1 MAADV
6 KTHLYEW
13 STTESSNL
21 PVGSTVVSTNL
32 DDNLRMIQKVVRD
45 LSAPTT
51 LAAAGT
57 TDLGSKDETFITL
70 TGTAATITALGTVSA
85 GIYKWVIF
93 NAAHVLTHNATSLI
107 LPSAAN
113 ITAAS
118 GDVACFVSLGSGN
131 WRCVSYTRASGN
143 NVLNASTFSD
153 GTVSA
158 PSVTFAADLNTGLYR
173 PGTDTVNVAAGGAA
187 VVSFSAL
194 DTTFT
199 PVRDFVVTSG
209 EDIVMTPAAG
219 KSFSAV
225 PAVNVSGDGGGI
237 SLVGG
242 QGQSQGGSV
251 VLQPGTSGVNYGS
264 IDFKDVSSNVMA
276 IRITG
281 KGHLV
286 VGEGDTGGGG
296 IRTPAISSGGGTS
309 PTIVGS
315 DTAFKIS
322 LGSSPGTTAIVIA
335 FDQTYAN
342 APMVIAQY
350 QSDHI
355 ALRAVATTSGITIT
369 PASSMTA
376 GHVIDV
382 HVIGREVV

>member
-51 LAAAGT
+51 LAAGT
-57 TDLGSKDETFITL
+57 STDLGSKDETFITL
-70 TGTAATITALGTVSA
+70 TGSAATVTALGTVSA

-143 NVLNASTFSD
+143 NVLNASTFGD
-153 GTVSA
+153 GTVGA
-158 PSVTFAADLNTGLYR
+158 PSITFAADLDTGLYR
-173 PGTDTVNVAAGGAA
+173 SGTNTVNVAAGGASVASFAAA
-187 VVSFSAL
+187 VGITPT
-194 DTTFT
+194 TTFT
-199 PVRDFVVTSG
+199 VSGGTTITLTPGEGGALTINPLGTGVTGGDINLMAGAGSTTGGTVKLQAGAGGITSG
-209 EDIVMTPAAG
+209 NIDFWRNVTNSPALR
-219 KSFSAV
+219 
-225 PAVNVSGDGGGI
+225 VNAEGHFVGI
-237 SLVGG
+237 S
-242 QGQSQGGSV
+242 GGSAEYA
-251 VLQPGTSGVNYGS
+251 PT
-264 IDFKDVSSNVMA
+264 
-276 IRITG
+276 IT
-281 KGHLV
+281 
-286 VGEGDTGGGG
+286 
-296 IRTPAISSGGGTS
+296 SGGGTS

-315 DTAFKIS
+315 DMAFKIT
-322 LGSSPGTTAIVIA
+322 LGATPGTTAIVVDFYQNYTA
-335 FDQTYAN
+335 

-369 PASSMTA
+369 PAAGMTQN
-376 GHVIDV
+376 HVIDV
-382 HVIGREVV
+382 LVIGREDS

>member
-13 STTESSNL
+13 STTEGSNL

-93 NAAHVLTHNATSLI
+93 NAAHVLTHNGTSLI

-143 NVLNASTFSD
+143 NVLNASTFGD
-153 GTVSA
+153 GTVGA
-158 PSVTFAADLNTGLYR
+158 PSITFAADLDTGLYR
-173 PGTDTVNVAAGGAA
+173 SGTNTVNVAAGGASVASFAAA
-187 VVSFSAL
+187 VGITPT
-194 DTTFT
+194 TTFT
-199 PVRDFVVTSG
+199 VSGGTTIALTPGEGGALTINPLGTGVTGGDINLMAGAGSTTGGTVKLQAGAGGITSG
-209 EDIVMTPAAG
+209 NIDFWRNVTNSPALR
-219 KSFSAV
+219 
-225 PAVNVSGDGGGI
+225 VNAEGHFVGI
-237 SLVGG
+237 S
-242 QGQSQGGSV
+242 GGSAEYA
-251 VLQPGTSGVNYGS
+251 PT
-264 IDFKDVSSNVMA
+264 
-276 IRITG
+276 IT
-281 KGHLV
+281 
-286 VGEGDTGGGG
+286 
-296 IRTPAISSGGGTS
+296 SGGGTS

-315 DTAFKIS
+315 DMAFKIT
-322 LGSSPGTTAIVIA
+322 LGATPGTTAIVVDFYQNYTA
-335 FDQTYAN
+335 

-382 HVIGREVV
+382 LVIGREDS

>member
-13 STTESSNL
+13 STTEGSNL

-143 NVLNASTFSD
+143 NVLNASTFGD
-153 GTVSA
+153 GTVGA
-158 PSVTFAADLNTGLYR
+158 PAITFAADLDTGFYR
-173 PGTDTVNVAAGGAA
+173 SGTNTVNVAAGGASVASFAAA
-187 VVSFSAL
+187 VGITPT
-194 DTTFT
+194 TTFT
-199 PVRDFVVTSG
+199 VSGGTTITLTPGEGGALTINPLGTGVTGGDINLISGAGSTTGGTVKLQAGAGGITSG
-209 EDIVMTPAAG
+209 NIDFWRNVTNSPALR
-219 KSFSAV
+219 
-225 PAVNVSGDGGGI
+225 VNAEGHFVGI
-237 SLVGG
+237 S
-242 QGQSQGGSV
+242 GGSAEYA
-251 VLQPGTSGVNYGS
+251 PT
-264 IDFKDVSSNVMA
+264 
-276 IRITG
+276 IT
-281 KGHLV
+281 
-286 VGEGDTGGGG
+286 
-296 IRTPAISSGGGTS
+296 SGGGTS

-315 DTAFKIS
+315 DMAFKIT
-322 LGSSPGTTAIVIA
+322 LGATPGTTAIVVDFYQNYTA
-335 FDQTYAN
+335 

-369 PASSMTA
+369 PAAGMTQN
-376 GHVIDV
+376 HVIDV
-382 HVIGREVV
+382 LVIGREDS

>member
-51 LAAAGT
+51 LAAGT
-57 TDLGSKDETFITL
+57 STDLGSKDETFITL
-70 TGTAATITALGTVSA
+70 TGSAATVTALGTVSA

-113 ITAAS
+113 ITAAI

-143 NVLNASTFSD
+143 NVLNASTFGD
-153 GTVSA
+153 GTVGA
-158 PSVTFAADLNTGLYR
+158 PSITFAADLDTGLYR
-173 PGTDTVNVAAGGAA
+173 SGTNTVNVAAGGASVASFAAA
-187 VVSFSAL
+187 VGITPT
-194 DTTFT
+194 TTFT
-199 PVRDFVVTSG
+199 VSGGTTITLTPGEGGALTINPLGTGVTGGDINLMAGAGSTTGGTVKLQAGAGGITSG
-209 EDIVMTPAAG
+209 NIDFWRNVTNSPALR
-219 KSFSAV
+219 
-225 PAVNVSGDGGGI
+225 VNAEGHFVGI
-237 SLVGG
+237 S
-242 QGQSQGGSV
+242 GGSAEYA
-251 VLQPGTSGVNYGS
+251 PT
-264 IDFKDVSSNVMA
+264 
-276 IRITG
+276 IT
-281 KGHLV
+281 
-286 VGEGDTGGGG
+286 
-296 IRTPAISSGGGTS
+296 SGGGTS

-315 DTAFKIS
+315 DMAFKIT
-322 LGSSPGTTAIVIA
+322 LGATPGTTAIVVDFYQNYTA
-335 FDQTYAN
+335 

-369 PASSMTA
+369 PAAGMTQN
-376 GHVIDV
+376 HVIDV
-382 HVIGREVV
+382 LVIGREDS

>member
-153 GTVSA
+153 GTVGA
-158 PSVTFAADLNTGLYR
+158 PAITFAADLDTGLYR
-173 PGTDTVNVAAGGAA
+173 SGTNTVNVAAGGASVASFAAA
-187 VVSFSAL
+187 VGITPT
-194 DTTFT
+194 TTFT
-199 PVRDFVVTSG
+199 VSGGTTITLTPGEGGALTINPLGTGVTGGDINLMSGAGSTTGGTVKLQAGAGGITSG
-209 EDIVMTPAAG
+209 NIDFWRNVTNSPALR
-219 KSFSAV
+219 
-225 PAVNVSGDGGGI
+225 VNAEGHFVGI
-237 SLVGG
+237 S
-242 QGQSQGGSV
+242 GGSAEYA
-251 VLQPGTSGVNYGS
+251 PT
-264 IDFKDVSSNVMA
+264 
-276 IRITG
+276 IT
-281 KGHLV
+281 
-286 VGEGDTGGGG
+286 
-296 IRTPAISSGGGTS
+296 SGGGTS

-315 DTAFKIS
+315 DMAFKIT
-322 LGSSPGTTAIVIA
+322 LGATPGTTAIVVDFYQNYTA
-335 FDQTYAN
+335 

-369 PASSMTA
+369 PAAGMTQN
-376 GHVIDV
+376 HVIDV
-382 HVIGREVV
+382 LVIGREDS

>member
-6 KTHLYEW
+6 KTHLHEW
-13 STTESSNL
+13 STTEGSNL

-70 TGTAATITALGTVSA
+70 TGSAATVTALGTVSA

-107 LPSAAN
+107 LPSADN

-143 NVLNASTFSD
+143 NVLNSSTFSD
-153 GTVSA
+153 GTVGA
-158 PSVTFAADLNTGLYR
+158 PAITFAADLDTGFYR
-173 PGTDTVNVAAGGAA
+173 SGTNTVNVAAGGASVASFTAA
-187 VVSFSAL
+187 VGITPT
-194 DTTFT
+194 TTFT
-199 PVRDFVVTSG
+199 VSGGTTITLTPGAGSDFTVTPALNASGAGGNVVLSGAQGSTSG
-209 EDIVMTPAAG
+209 G
-219 KSFSAV
+219 S
-225 PAVNVSGDGGGI
+225 I
-237 SLVGG
+237 S
-242 QGQSQGGSV
+242 
-251 VLQPGTSGVNYGS
+251 LQPGSGGS
-264 IDFKDVSSNVMA
+264 TNGTIEFKRVTFNESA
-276 IRITG
+276 IRITA
-281 KGHLV
+281 KGHF
-286 VGEGDTGGGG
+286 VGLEGAGDAR
-296 IRTPAISSGGGTS
+296 IPVIASGGGS
-309 PTIVGS
+309 IPKIVGS
-315 DTAFKIS
+315 DLAFKIT
-322 LGSSPGTTAIVIA
+322 LGTSPSTTEIA
-335 FDQTYAN
+335 VTFAQTFTY

-355 ALRAVATTSGITIT
+355 ALRAVATTSGVTIT
-369 PASSMTA
+369 PASTMTT

-382 HVIGREVV
+382 LVIGREDS

>member
-51 LAAAGT
+51 LAAGT
-57 TDLGSKDETFITL
+57 STDLGSKDETFITL
-70 TGTAATITALGTVSA
+70 TGSAATVTALGTVSA

-143 NVLNASTFSD
+143 NVLNASTFGD
-153 GTVSA
+153 GTVGA
-158 PSVTFAADLNTGLYR
+158 PSITFAADLDTGFYR
-173 PGTDTVNVAAGGAA
+173 SGTNTVNVAAGGASVASFAAA
-187 VVSFSAL
+187 VGITPT
-194 DTTFT
+194 TTFT
-199 PVRDFVVTSG
+199 VSGGTTITLTPGEGGALTINPLGTGVTGGDINLMAGAGSTTGGTVKLQAGAGGITSG
-209 EDIVMTPAAG
+209 
-219 KSFSAV
+219 
-225 PAVNVSGDGGGI
+225 N
-237 SLVGG
+237 
-242 QGQSQGGSV
+242 
-251 VLQPGTSGVNYGS
+251 
-264 IDFKDVSSNVMA
+264 IDFWRN
-276 IRITG
+276 ITNSPALRVTDM
-281 KGHLV
+281 GHLV
-286 VGEGDTGGGG
+286 GISGGSAEYAPT
-296 IRTPAISSGGGTS
+296 ITSGGGTS

-315 DTAFKIS
+315 DMAFKIT
-322 LGSSPGTTAIVIA
+322 LGATPGTTAIVVDFYQNYTA
-335 FDQTYAN
+335 

-369 PASSMTA
+369 PAAGMTQN
-376 GHVIDV
+376 HVIDV
-382 HVIGREVV
+382 LVIGREDS

>member
-51 LAAAGT
+51 LAAGST

-70 TGTAATITALGTVSA
+70 TGSAATVTALGTVSA

-143 NVLNASTFSD
+143 NVLNASTFGD
-153 GTVSA
+153 GTVGA
-158 PSVTFAADLNTGLYR
+158 PSITFAADLDTGLYR
-173 PGTDTVNVAAGGAA
+173 SGTNTVNVAAGGASVAQFAAA
-187 VVSFSAL
+187 VGITPT
-194 DTTFT
+194 TTFT
-199 PVRDFVVTSG
+199 VSGGTTITLTPGEGSALTINPLGTGVTGGDINLISGAGSTTGGTVKLQAGAGGITSG
-209 EDIVMTPAAG
+209 
-219 KSFSAV
+219 
-225 PAVNVSGDGGGI
+225 N
-237 SLVGG
+237 
-242 QGQSQGGSV
+242 
-251 VLQPGTSGVNYGS
+251 
-264 IDFKDVSSNVMA
+264 IDFWRNVTNSPALRVTDM
-276 IRITG
+276 
-281 KGHLV
+281 GHLV
-286 VGEGDTGGGG
+286 GISGGSAEYAPT
-296 IRTPAISSGGGTS
+296 ITSGGGTS

-315 DTAFKIS
+315 DMAFKIT
-322 LGSSPGTTAIVIA
+322 LGATPGTTAIVVDFYQNYTA
-335 FDQTYAN
+335 

-369 PASSMTA
+369 PAAGMTQN
-376 GHVIDV
+376 HVIDV
-382 HVIGREVV
+382 LVIGREDS

>member
-51 LAAAGT
+51 LAAGT
-57 TDLGSKDETFITL
+57 STDLGSKDETFITL
-70 TGTAATITALGTVSA
+70 TGSAATVTALGTVSA

-93 NAAHVLTHNATSLI
+93 NAAHVLTHNGTSLI

-113 ITAAS
+113 ITAAI

-143 NVLNASTFSD
+143 NVLNASTFGD
-153 GTVSA
+153 GTVGA
-158 PSVTFAADLNTGLYR
+158 PAITFAADLDTGFYR
-173 PGTDTVNVAAGGAA
+173 SGTNTVNVAAGGASVASFAAA
-187 VVSFSAL
+187 VGITPTGAFSVSGG
-194 DTTFT
+194 TTITLTPGAESNFT
-199 PVRDFVVTSG
+199 V
-209 EDIVMTPAAG
+209 TPALNAG
-219 KSFSAV
+219 
-225 PAVNVSGDGGGI
+225 GGGGGI
-237 SLVGG
+237 VLVGG
-242 QGQSQGGSV
+242 QGSTTGGSIS
-251 VLQPGTSGVNYGS
+251 LQPGAGGMSNGS
-264 IDFKDVSSNVMA
+264 ITFKDVTTNVA
-276 IRITG
+276 ALRFTA

-286 VGEGDTGGGG
+286 GCEGGGL
-296 IRTPAISSGGGTS
+296 RTPAITSGAGTT
-309 PTIVGS
+309 PTIAGT
-315 DTAFKIS
+315 DTAFKIT
-322 LGSSPGTTAIVIA
+322 LGTSPGTTAIVVD
-335 FDQTYAN
+335 FDQTYVN

-382 HVIGREVV
+382 LVIGREES

>member
-51 LAAAGT
+51 LAAGT
-57 TDLGSKDETFITL
+57 STDLGSKDETFITL
-70 TGTAATITALGTVSA
+70 TGSAATVTALGTVSA

-143 NVLNASTFSD
+143 NVLNASTFGD
-153 GTVSA
+153 GTVGA
-158 PSVTFAADLNTGLYR
+158 PSVTFAADLDTGFYR
-173 PGTDTVNVAAGGAA
+173 SGTNTVNVAAGGASVASFAAA
-187 VVSFSAL
+187 VGVTPT
-194 DTTFT
+194 TTFT
-199 PVRDFVVTSG
+199 VSGGTTITLTPGEGSALTINPLGTGVTGGDINLISGAGSTTGGTVKLQAGAGGITSG
-209 EDIVMTPAAG
+209 
-219 KSFSAV
+219 
-225 PAVNVSGDGGGI
+225 N
-237 SLVGG
+237 
-242 QGQSQGGSV
+242 
-251 VLQPGTSGVNYGS
+251 
-264 IDFKDVSSNVMA
+264 IDFWRNVTNSPALRVTDM
-276 IRITG
+276 
-281 KGHLV
+281 GHLV
-286 VGEGDTGGGG
+286 GISGGSAEYAPT
-296 IRTPAISSGGGTS
+296 ITSGGGTS

-315 DTAFKIS
+315 DMAFKIT
-322 LGSSPGTTAIVIA
+322 LGATPGTTAIVVDFYQNYTA
-335 FDQTYAN
+335 

-369 PASSMTA
+369 PAAGMTQN
-376 GHVIDV
+376 HVIDV
-382 HVIGREVV
+382 LVIGREDS

>member
-51 LAAAGT
+51 LAAGST

-70 TGTAATITALGTVSA
+70 TGSAATVTALGTVSA

-143 NVLNASTFSD
+143 NVLNASTFGD
-153 GTVSA
+153 GTVGA
-158 PSVTFAADLNTGLYR
+158 PSITFAADLDTGLYR
-173 PGTDTVNVAAGGAA
+173 SGTNTVNVAAGGASVAQFAAA
-187 VVSFSAL
+187 VGITPT
-194 DTTFT
+194 TTFT
-199 PVRDFVVTSG
+199 VSGGTTITLTPGEGSALTINPLGTGVTGGDINLISGAGSTTGGTVKLQAGAGGITSG
-209 EDIVMTPAAG
+209 
-219 KSFSAV
+219 
-225 PAVNVSGDGGGI
+225 N
-237 SLVGG
+237 
-242 QGQSQGGSV
+242 
-251 VLQPGTSGVNYGS
+251 
-264 IDFKDVSSNVMA
+264 IDFWRNVTNSPALRVTDM
-276 IRITG
+276 
-281 KGHLV
+281 GHLV
-286 VGEGDTGGGG
+286 GISGGSAEYAPT
-296 IRTPAISSGGGTS
+296 ITSGGGTS

-315 DTAFKIS
+315 DMAFKIT
-322 LGSSPGTTAIVIA
+322 LGATPGTTAIVVDFYQNYTA
-335 FDQTYAN
+335 

-369 PASSMTA
+369 PASAMTEN
-376 GHVIDV
+376 HVIDV
-382 HVIGREVV
+382 ILFGREAS

>member
-51 LAAAGT
+51 LAAGT
-57 TDLGSKDETFITL
+57 STDLGSKDETFITL
-70 TGTAATITALGTVSA
+70 TGSAATVTALGTVSA

-93 NAAHVLTHNATSLI
+93 NAAHVLTHNGTSLI

-113 ITAAS
+113 ITAAI

-143 NVLNASTFSD
+143 NVLNASTFGD
-153 GTVSA
+153 GTVGA
-158 PSVTFAADLNTGLYR
+158 PAITFAADLDTGFYR
-173 PGTDTVNVAAGGAA
+173 SGTNTVNVAAGGASVASFAAA
-187 VVSFSAL
+187 VGITPS
-194 DTTFT
+194 TTFA
-199 PVRDFVVTSG
+199 VSG
-209 EDIVMTPAAG
+209 GTTIALT
-219 KSFSAV
+219 
-225 PAVNVSGDGGGI
+225 SGDGHAITLASAASSGDAGDIQLIGGA
-237 SLVGG
+237 GG
-242 QGQSQGGSV
+242 
-251 VLQPGTSGVNYGS
+251 LN
-264 IDFKDVSSNVMA
+264 
-276 IRITG
+276 
-281 KGHLV
+281 
-286 VGEGDTGGGG
+286 GGGG
-296 IRTPAISSGGGTS
+296 IKMQAGDSGGNIDFWRNVTSTPALRVTAEGHFVGVTGGSAEYTPTITSGGGTS
-309 PTIVGS
+309 PTIVGT
-315 DTAFKIS
+315 DMGFKIT
-322 LGSSPGTTAIVIA
+322 LGASPLNTAIVVD
-335 FDQTYAN
+335 FYQNFTS

-355 ALRAVATTSGITIT
+355 ALRAVATISTVTIT
-369 PASSMTA
+369 PAAAMTE

-382 HVIGREVV
+382 ILFGREAS

>member
-70 TGTAATITALGTVSA
+70 TGTAATVTALGTVSA

-153 GTVSA
+153 GTVGA
-158 PSVTFAADLNTGLYR
+158 PSITFAADLDTGLYR
-173 PGTDTVNVAAGGAA
+173 SGTNTVNVAAGGASVASFAAA
-187 VVSFSAL
+187 VGITPT
-194 DTTFT
+194 TTFT
-199 PVRDFVVTSG
+199 VSGGTTITLTPGEGSALTINPLGTGVTGGDSKRFQALAQLQAARSNFKPGQAVLHQAISTSG
-209 EDIVMTPAAG
+209 AMSPIALRSASRTWGIGLAFLAA
-219 KSFSAV
+219 APNTHRRLLPV
-225 PAVNVSGDGGGI
+225 A
-237 SLVGG
+237 
-242 QGQSQGGSV
+242 
-251 VLQPGTSGVNYGS
+251 
-264 IDFKDVSSNVMA
+264 A
-276 IRITG
+276 
-281 KGHLV
+281 
-286 VGEGDTGGGG
+286 
-296 IRTPAISSGGGTS
+296 S

-315 DTAFKIS
+315 DIAFKIT
-322 LGSSPGTTAIVIA
+322 LGATPGTLRSWWTFIRIM
-335 FDQTYAN
+335 
-342 APMVIAQY
+342 PM
-350 QSDHI
+350 
-355 ALRAVATTSGITIT
+355 R
-369 PASSMTA
+369 
-376 GHVIDV
+376 
-382 HVIGREVV
+382 RW

>member
-70 TGTAATITALGTVSA
+70 TGSAATVTALGTVSA

-113 ITAAS
+113 ITAAI

-153 GTVSA
+153 GTVGA
-158 PSVTFAADLNTGLYR
+158 PAITFAADLDTGFYR
-173 PGTDTVNVAAGGAA
+173 SGTNTVNVAAGGASVAQFAAA
-187 VVSFSAL
+187 VGITPT
-194 DTTFT
+194 TTFT
-199 PVRDFVVTSG
+199 VSG
-209 EDIVMTPAAG
+209 GTTITLTPGAGSAFTVTPATNG
-219 KSFSAV
+219 
-225 PAVNVSGDGGGI
+225 SGAGGGVV
-237 SLVGG
+237 LAGA
-242 QGQSQGGSV
+242 QGSTTGGSIS
-251 VLQPGTSGVNYGS
+251 LQPGVGGTTHGT
-264 IDFKDVSSNVMA
+264 IEFKSVTFNEPA
-276 IRITG
+276 LRITA
-281 KGHLV
+281 KGHF
-286 VGEGDTGGGG
+286 VGLEGAGDAR
-296 IRTPAISSGGGTS
+296 IPVIASGGGSS

-315 DTAFKIS
+315 DLAFKIT
-322 LGSSPGTTAIVIA
+322 LGTSPSTTAIAVTFA
-335 FDQTYAN
+335 QTFTN

-350 QSDHI
+350 QGDHI
-355 ALRAVATTSGITIT
+355 ALRAVSTTAGVTIT

-382 HVIGREVV
+382 LVIGREAS

>member
-158 PSVTFAADLNTGLYR
+158 PGIAFSSDLNTGIYR
-173 PGTDTVNVAAGGAA
+173 SGTDTVNVAAGGASVAQFAAA
-187 VVSFSAL
+187 VAITPS
-194 DTTFT
+194 TTFA
-199 PVRDFVVTSG
+199 VSG
-209 EDIVMTPAAG
+209 GTTIAMT
-219 KSFSAV
+219 
-225 PAVNVSGDGGGI
+225 SGDGHAITLSTAASSGTAGDINLIAGAGGI
-237 SLVGG
+237 S
-242 QGQSQGGSV
+242 
-251 VLQPGTSGVNYGS
+251 
-264 IDFKDVSSNVMA
+264 
-276 IRITG
+276 
-281 KGHLV
+281 
-286 VGEGDTGGGG
+286 GGGG
-296 IRTPAISSGGGTS
+296 IKMQAGDSGGNIDFWRNVTNSPALRVTAEGHLAGVTGGSEEYTPTITSGGGTS
-309 PTIVGS
+309 PTIAGT
-315 DTAFKIS
+315 DMGFKIT
-322 LGSSPGTTAIVIA
+322 LGATPGTTAIVVDFYQNFTA
-335 FDQTYAN
+335 

-355 ALRAVATTSGITIT
+355 ALRAVATTSTVTIT
-369 PASSMTA
+369 PAAGMTEN
-376 GHVIDV
+376 HVIDV
-382 HVIGREVV
+382 ILFGREAS

>member
-51 LAAAGT
+51 LAAGST

-70 TGTAATITALGTVSA
+70 TGSAATVTALGTVSA

-143 NVLNASTFSD
+143 NVLNASTFGD
-153 GTVSA
+153 GTVGA
-158 PSVTFAADLNTGLYR
+158 PSITFAADLDTGLYR
-173 PGTDTVNVAAGGAA
+173 SGTNTVNVAAGGASVASFAAA
-187 VVSFSAL
+187 VGITPS
-194 DTTFT
+194 TTFT
-199 PVRDFVVTSG
+199 VSGGTTITLTPGEGSALTINPLGTGVTGGDINLISGAGSTTGGTVKLQAGAGGITSG
-209 EDIVMTPAAG
+209 
-219 KSFSAV
+219 
-225 PAVNVSGDGGGI
+225 N
-237 SLVGG
+237 
-242 QGQSQGGSV
+242 
-251 VLQPGTSGVNYGS
+251 
-264 IDFKDVSSNVMA
+264 IDFWRNVTNSPALRVTDM
-276 IRITG
+276 
-281 KGHLV
+281 GHLV
-286 VGEGDTGGGG
+286 GISGGSAEYAPT
-296 IRTPAISSGGGTS
+296 ITSGGGTS

-315 DTAFKIS
+315 DMAFKIT
-322 LGSSPGTTAIVIA
+322 LGATPGTTAIVVD
-335 FDQTYAN
+335 FYQNYAN

-369 PASSMTA
+369 PASAMTEN
-376 GHVIDV
+376 HVIDV
-382 HVIGREVV
+382 ILFGREAS

>member
-51 LAAAGT
+51 LAAGT
-57 TDLGSKDETFITL
+57 STDLGSKDETFITL
-70 TGTAATITALGTVSA
+70 TGSAATITGLGTVSA
-85 GIYKWVIF
+85 GIYKWVVF
-93 NAAHVLTHNATSLI
+93 NAAHVLTHSATDLI
-107 LPSAAN
+107 LPSGAN

-118 GDVACFVSLGSGN
+118 GDVACFVSLGTGK

-153 GTVSA
+153 GTVGA
-158 PSVTFAADLNTGLYR
+158 PSITFAADLDTGFYR
-173 PGTDTVNVAAGGAA
+173 SGTNTVNVSAGGASVASFAAA
-187 VVSFSAL
+187 VGITPT
-194 DTTFT
+194 TTFT
-199 PVRDFVVTSG
+199 VSGGTTITLTPGEGSALTINPLGTGVTGGDINLISGAGSTTGGTVKLQAGAGGITSG
-209 EDIVMTPAAG
+209 NIDFWRNVTNSPALRVTDMG
-219 KSFSAV
+219 HFV
-225 PAVNVSGDGGGI
+225 GI
-237 SLVGG
+237 S
-242 QGQSQGGSV
+242 GGSAEYA
-251 VLQPGTSGVNYGS
+251 PT
-264 IDFKDVSSNVMA
+264 
-276 IRITG
+276 IT
-281 KGHLV
+281 
-286 VGEGDTGGGG
+286 
-296 IRTPAISSGGGTS
+296 SGGGTS

-315 DTAFKIS
+315 DMAFKIT
-322 LGSSPGTTAIVIA
+322 LGATPGTTAIVVDFYQNYTA
-335 FDQTYAN
+335 

-369 PASSMTA
+369 PAAGMTQN
-376 GHVIDV
+376 HVIDV
-382 HVIGREVV
+382 LVIGREDS

>member
-13 STTESSNL
+13 STTEGSNL
-21 PVGSTVVSTNL
+21 PIGSTVVSTNL

-153 GTVSA
+153 GTVGA
-158 PSVTFAADLNTGLYR
+158 PSITFAADLDTGLYR
-173 PGTDTVNVAAGGAA
+173 SGTNTVNVAAGGASVASFAAA
-187 VVSFSAL
+187 VGITPT
-194 DTTFT
+194 TTFT
-199 PVRDFVVTSG
+199 VSGGTTITLTPGEGSALTINPLGTGVTGGDINLISGAGSTTGGTVKLQAGAGGITSG
-209 EDIVMTPAAG
+209 
-219 KSFSAV
+219 
-225 PAVNVSGDGGGI
+225 N
-237 SLVGG
+237 
-242 QGQSQGGSV
+242 
-251 VLQPGTSGVNYGS
+251 
-264 IDFKDVSSNVMA
+264 IDFWRNVTNSPALRVTDM
-276 IRITG
+276 
-281 KGHLV
+281 GHLV
-286 VGEGDTGGGG
+286 GISGGSAEYAPT
-296 IRTPAISSGGGTS
+296 ITSGGGTS

-315 DTAFKIS
+315 DMAFKIT
-322 LGSSPGTTAIVIA
+322 LGATPGTTAIVVDFYQNYTA
-335 FDQTYAN
+335 

-369 PASSMTA
+369 PAAGMTQN
-376 GHVIDV
+376 HVIDV
-382 HVIGREVV
+382 LVIGREDS

>member
-13 STTESSNL
+13 STTEGSNL

-143 NVLNASTFSD
+143 NVLNASTFGD
-153 GTVSA
+153 GTVGA
-158 PSVTFAADLNTGLYR
+158 PSVTFAADLDTGLYR
-173 PGTDTVNVAAGGAA
+173 SGTNTVNVAAGGASVASFAAA
-187 VVSFSAL
+187 VGITPT
-194 DTTFT
+194 TTFT
-199 PVRDFVVTSG
+199 VSGGTTITLTPGEGGALTINPLGTGVTGGDINLISGAGSTTGGTVKLQAGAGGITSG
-209 EDIVMTPAAG
+209 
-219 KSFSAV
+219 
-225 PAVNVSGDGGGI
+225 N
-237 SLVGG
+237 
-242 QGQSQGGSV
+242 
-251 VLQPGTSGVNYGS
+251 
-264 IDFKDVSSNVMA
+264 IDFWRNVTNSPALRVTDM
-276 IRITG
+276 
-281 KGHLV
+281 GHLV
-286 VGEGDTGGGG
+286 GISGGSAEYAPT
-296 IRTPAISSGGGTS
+296 ITSGGGTS

-315 DTAFKIS
+315 DMAFKIT
-322 LGSSPGTTAIVIA
+322 LGASPSNTAIVVD
-335 FDQTYAN
+335 FYQNYAN

-369 PASSMTA
+369 PASAMTEN
-376 GHVIDV
+376 HVIDV
-382 HVIGREVV
+382 ILFGREAS

>member
-13 STTESSNL
+13 STTEGSNL

-143 NVLNASTFSD
+143 NVLNASTFGD
-153 GTVSA
+153 GTVGA
-158 PSVTFAADLNTGLYR
+158 PAITFAADLDTGFYR
-173 PGTDTVNVAAGGAA
+173 SGTNTVNVAAGGASVASFAAA
-187 VVSFSAL
+187 VGITPT
-194 DTTFT
+194 TTFT
-199 PVRDFVVTSG
+199 VSGGTTITLTPGEGGALTINPLGTGVTGGDINLISGAGSTTGGTVKLQAGAGGITSG
-209 EDIVMTPAAG
+209 
-219 KSFSAV
+219 
-225 PAVNVSGDGGGI
+225 N
-237 SLVGG
+237 
-242 QGQSQGGSV
+242 
-251 VLQPGTSGVNYGS
+251 
-264 IDFKDVSSNVMA
+264 IDFWRNVTNSPALRVTDM
-276 IRITG
+276 
-281 KGHLV
+281 GHLV
-286 VGEGDTGGGG
+286 GISGGSAEYAPT
-296 IRTPAISSGGGTS
+296 ITSGGGTS

-315 DTAFKIS
+315 DMAFKIT
-322 LGSSPGTTAIVIA
+322 LGASPSNTAIVVD
-335 FDQTYAN
+335 FYQNYAN

-369 PASSMTA
+369 PASAMTEN
-376 GHVIDV
+376 HVIDV
-382 HVIGREVV
+382 ILFGREAS

>member
-51 LAAAGT
+51 LAAGT
-57 TDLGSKDETFITL
+57 STDLGSKDETFITL
-70 TGTAATITALGTVSA
+70 TGSAATVTALGTVSA

-143 NVLNASTFSD
+143 NVLNASTFGD
-153 GTVSA
+153 GTVGA
-158 PSVTFAADLNTGLYR
+158 PAITFAADLDTGFYR
-173 PGTDTVNVAAGGAA
+173 SGTNTVNVAAGGSSVASFAAA
-187 VVSFSAL
+187 VGITPT
-194 DTTFT
+194 TTFT
-199 PVRDFVVTSG
+199 VSGGTTITLTPGEGGALTINPLGTGVTGGDINLMAGAGSTTGGTVKLQAGAGSITSG
-209 EDIVMTPAAG
+209 NIDFWRNVTNSPALR
-219 KSFSAV
+219 
-225 PAVNVSGDGGGI
+225 VNAEGHFVGI
-237 SLVGG
+237 S
-242 QGQSQGGSV
+242 GGSAEYA
-251 VLQPGTSGVNYGS
+251 PT
-264 IDFKDVSSNVMA
+264 
-276 IRITG
+276 IT
-281 KGHLV
+281 
-286 VGEGDTGGGG
+286 
-296 IRTPAISSGGGTS
+296 SGGGTS

-315 DTAFKIS
+315 DMAFKIT
-322 LGSSPGTTAIVIA
+322 LGATPGTTAIVVDFYQNYTA
-335 FDQTYAN
+335 

-369 PASSMTA
+369 PAAGMTQN
-376 GHVIDV
+376 HVIDV
-382 HVIGREVV
+382 LVIGREDS

>member
-13 STTESSNL
+13 STTEGSNL

-93 NAAHVLTHNATSLI
+93 NAAHVLTYNATSLI

-131 WRCVSYTRASGN
+131 WRCLSYTRASGN
-143 NVLNASTFSD
+143 NVLNASTFGD
-153 GTVSA
+153 GTVGA
-158 PSVTFAADLNTGLYR
+158 PSVTFAADLDTGLYR
-173 PGTDTVNVAAGGAA
+173 SGTNTVNVAAGGASVASFAAA
-187 VVSFSAL
+187 VGITPT
-194 DTTFT
+194 TTFT
-199 PVRDFVVTSG
+199 VSGGTTITLTPGEGGALTINPLGTGVTGGDINLISGAGSTTGGTVKLQAGAGGITSG
-209 EDIVMTPAAG
+209 
-219 KSFSAV
+219 
-225 PAVNVSGDGGGI
+225 N
-237 SLVGG
+237 
-242 QGQSQGGSV
+242 
-251 VLQPGTSGVNYGS
+251 
-264 IDFKDVSSNVMA
+264 IDFWRNVTNSPALRVTDM
-276 IRITG
+276 
-281 KGHLV
+281 GHLV
-286 VGEGDTGGGG
+286 GISGGSAEYAPT
-296 IRTPAISSGGGTS
+296 ITSGGGTS

-315 DTAFKIS
+315 DMAFKIT
-322 LGSSPGTTAIVIA
+322 LGASPSNTAIVVD
-335 FDQTYAN
+335 FYQNYAN

-369 PASSMTA
+369 PASAMTEN
-376 GHVIDV
+376 HVIDV
-382 HVIGREVV
+382 ILFGREDS

>member
-13 STTESSNL
+13 STTEGSNL

-131 WRCVSYTRASGN
+131 WRCVSYPRASGN

-158 PSVTFAADLNTGLYR
+158 PAITFASDLNTGFYR
-173 PGTDTVNVAAGGAA
+173 STTDTVNVAAGGASVASFAAA
-187 VVSFSAL
+187 VGITPT
-194 DTTFT
+194 TTFT
-199 PVRDFVVTSG
+199 VSGGTSITLTPGAGSDFTA
-209 EDIVMTPAAG
+209 TPATNGSGAG
-219 KSFSAV
+219 G
-225 PAVNVSGDGGGI
+225 NVILNGAQGSTTGGNVILSPG
-237 SLVGG
+237 VGG
-242 QGQSQGGSV
+242 SAH
-251 VLQPGTSGVNYGS
+251 GT
-264 IDFKDVSSNVMA
+264 IEFKRVTFNESA
-276 IRITG
+276 LRITA

-286 VGEGDTGGGG
+286 GLDGAGAA
-296 IRTPAISSGGGTS
+296 RTPAISSGGGTS

-315 DTAFKIS
+315 DLAFKVT
-322 LGSSPGTTAIVIA
+322 LGTSPSTTAIVVTFAQA
-335 FDQTYAN
+335 FTN

-382 HVIGREVV
+382 IVIGREES

>member
-143 NVLNASTFSD
+143 NVLNASTFND
-153 GTVSA
+153 GTVGA
-158 PSVTFAADLNTGLYR
+158 PAITFAADLDTGFYR
-173 PGTDTVNVAAGGAA
+173 SGTNTVNVSAGGASVASFAAA
-187 VVSFSAL
+187 VGITPT
-194 DTTFT
+194 TTFT
-199 PVRDFVVTSG
+199 VSGGTTITLTPGAGSDFTV
-209 EDIVMTPAAG
+209 TPATNG
-219 KSFSAV
+219 
-225 PAVNVSGDGGGI
+225 SGAGGGI
-237 SLVGG
+237 VLAGA
-242 QGQSQGGSV
+242 QGSTTGGSIS
-251 VLQPGTSGVNYGS
+251 LQPGSGGITNGT
-264 IDFKDVSSNVMA
+264 IEFKRVTFNESA
-276 IRITG
+276 IRITN
-281 KGHLV
+281 KGHF
-286 VGEGDTGGGG
+286 VGLQGAGDAR
-296 IRTPAISSGGGTS
+296 IPVIASGGGTT

-315 DTAFKIS
+315 DLAFKIT
-322 LGSSPGTTAIVIA
+322 LGTSPGTTAIAVTFA
-335 FDQTYAN
+335 QTFTN

-382 HVIGREVV
+382 LVIGREDS

>member
-158 PSVTFAADLNTGLYR
+158 PAITFASDLNTGFYR
-173 PGTDTVNVAAGGAA
+173 STTDTVNVAAGGASVASFAAA
-187 VVSFSAL
+187 VGITPT
-194 DTTFT
+194 TTFT
-199 PVRDFVVTSG
+199 VSGGTSITLTPGAGSDFTA
-209 EDIVMTPAAG
+209 TPATNGSGAG
-219 KSFSAV
+219 G
-225 PAVNVSGDGGGI
+225 NVILNGAQGSTTGGNVILSPG
-237 SLVGG
+237 VGG
-242 QGQSQGGSV
+242 SAH
-251 VLQPGTSGVNYGS
+251 GT
-264 IDFKDVSSNVMA
+264 IEFKRVTFNESA
-276 IRITG
+276 LRITA

-286 VGEGDTGGGG
+286 GLDGAGAA
-296 IRTPAISSGGGTS
+296 RTPAISSGGGTS

-315 DTAFKIS
+315 DLAFKVT
-322 LGSSPGTTAIVIA
+322 LGTSPSTTAIVVTFAQA
-335 FDQTYAN
+335 FTN

-382 HVIGREVV
+382 IVIGREES